1 METTTDTRVDD
12 QVLRLFAKGGDS
24 QYGGESVSQLEHGL
38 QAALLAEQEGASDE
52 LVVAAL
58 LHDIGHLL
66 HDLPDDAPDNG
77 VDDLH
82 ENLGAA
88 WIKGRFPLSVLEPVR
103 LHVASK
109 RYLCAVEPGYLE
121 ALSEPSR
128 VSLQLQG
135 GPMSAEECEAFREGE
150 FFESAIRLRRWD
162 DEAKIAGLETPPL
175 SYFLRH
181 IEAVATTAE
190 TMTAEAK

>member
-1 METTTDTRVDD
+1 MVPTDTRIDD
-12 QVLRLFAKGGDS
+12 EVLRLFAQGGDS
-24 QYGGESVSQLEHGL
+24 QYGGESVTQLEHGL
-38 QAALLAEQEGASDE
+38 QAALLAEQEGAPEE

-88 WIKGRFPLSVLEPVR
+88 WIRGRFPASVLEPVR

-162 DEAKIAGLETPPL
+162 DEAKIAGLQTPSL
-175 SYFLRH
+175 GYFLRH
-181 IEAVATTAE
+181 IEAVA
-190 TMTAEAK
+190 MTAEATTAEAK

>member
-1 METTTDTRVDD
+1 MQTTTDARVEDE
-12 QVLRLFAKGGDS
+12 VLRLFAKGGDS

-38 QAALLAEQEGASDE
+38 QAALLAEQEGAPDE